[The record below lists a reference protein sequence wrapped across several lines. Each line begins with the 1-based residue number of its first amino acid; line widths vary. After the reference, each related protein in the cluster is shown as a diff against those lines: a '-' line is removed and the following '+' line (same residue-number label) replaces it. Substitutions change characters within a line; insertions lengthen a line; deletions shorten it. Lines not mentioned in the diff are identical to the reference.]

1 MQTQSE
7 FHSRWMSGSS
17 MYISAQMDGC
27 QQQHRDGGKDF
38 ACAAVLFLF
47 FFLLDQTEASGQLLN
62 INELSID
69 DTLMM
74 YEKTNCQHL

>member
-27 QQQHRDGGKDF
+27 QQQQRDGGKDF

-74 YEKTNCQHL
+74 YEKTNSQHL

>member
-1 MQTQSE
+1 MCCC
-7 FHSRWMSGSS
+7 FVFG
-17 MYISAQMDGC
+17 
-27 QQQHRDGGKDF
+27 
-38 ACAAVLFLF
+38 

-74 YEKTNCQHL
+74 YETTNCIDESIRHFSVCVCMDK